1 MGLTME
7 SKKPPSE
14 LLKRRLCHKYFAYG
28 WSTKNITNILLL
40 PLANKITPYD
50 DKKILFVT
58 NNTSV
63 FFLRFQSH
71 QQPFNNFKEHF
82 QNPVEFI
89 GNSKLK
95 KYFI

>member
-1 MGLTME
+1 MM
-7 SKKPPSE
+7 
-14 LLKRRLCHKYFAYG
+14 
-28 WSTKNITNILLL
+28 I
-40 PLANKITPYD
+40 
-50 DKKILFVT
+50 KKILFVT

-95 KYFI
+95 KNILFRNYKTSNDSSFKIQKELKKSIQIWHLIIIITSTTHSNFLKLLF